1 MQSREQFIE
10 SMIHRYERYVAPFT
24 FVMGFVLDTITLKRI
39 DIWFDHIILFG
50 YLMLA
55 GIGMIV
61 VNAYEAGRL
70 RFRPF
75 DSIVPFMPVVVQFGF
90 GGLFSA
96 FVIFYTQSGVIA
108 KSWLF
113 LLILGVLLIGNERFR
128 KHYQRLTFQL
138 SIFFVVLFSYT
149 IFALPLV
156 TKQIGVGTFL
166 LSGVVSI
173 AALGLF
179 LFLLGIAAPQY
190 VRQSRKALVVSIGV
204 IYVIFHLFYFFNIIP
219 PIPLAVKESG
229 IYHSVKKD
237 SNGYHL
243 SFEPAAWYAFF
254 RKTSSVYH
262 WQRGEPIYFFSSL
275 FAPTKLNITIIHHWF
290 YYDEARGVWV
300 DRGSVSIPIVGGR
313 DQGYRGYSYIT
324 SGKPGMWRVEVATVQ
339 GQVVGRETFTVEETF
354 IDIGLKTEVK

>member
-24 FVMGFVLDTITLKRI
+24 FVMGFVLDTVTLKRI

-113 LLILGVLLIGNERFR
+113 LLILSVLLIGNERFR

-138 SIFFVVLFSYT
+138 SIFFT
-149 IFALPLV
+149 
-156 TKQIGVGTFL
+156 
-166 LSGVVSI
+166 
-173 AALGLF
+173 
-179 LFLLGIAAPQY
+179 
-190 VRQSRKALVVSIGV
+190 
-204 IYVIFHLFYFFNIIP
+204 
-219 PIPLAVKESG
+219 VKE
-229 IYHSVKKD
+229 V
-237 SNGYHL
+237 
-243 SFEPAAWYAFF
+243 
-254 RKTSSVYH
+254 
-262 WQRGEPIYFFSSL
+262 
-275 FAPTKLNITIIHHWF
+275 FA
-290 YYDEARGVWV
+290 DV
-300 DRGSVSIPIVGGR
+300 D
-313 DQGYRGYSYIT
+313 
-324 SGKPGMWRVEVATVQ
+324 
-339 GQVVGRETFTVEETF
+339 F
-354 IDIGLKTEVK
+354 KTEIR